1 MNTAMVDNSYSN
13 SINIGNRNDDHSKIY
28 YQQQNNNDRIQQQ
41 YLQDQNLFQTRQNYQ
56 QSDQSPLKRNN
67 SKPPLSGNKYSDNK
81 SKIQVQGKGNS
92 SLANIQQRDEDSEE
106 RTHQNSNILNKQ
118 SSHSHQH
125 SFLDVSK
132 NDKKKTNFQERM
144 IHERIKAAEKTFVVG
159 RIKADDSRIQRRQTK
174 NKTEISIDE
183 NTDNVEQTEN
193 YNRQQSASNLRSTKG
208 SNMTA
213 NIDKKDDKNN
223 KRALNQTKALNKS
236 GTLKNDPEN
245 KQKNSGNQGQISS
258 SSNQAQIPQSLSQA
272 KMPSSSSIKKQNP
285 PNHTDQQQNSNLIS
299 PFPESVNTNGNS
311 KNQNQQS
318 QSKVQQKISDN
329 SPNVQNDDND
339 DGQVYFEYPNNQN
352 FDNEQSKNVSS
363 NQNLNNQNQ
372 YPSQSKRVQLPQ
384 DGDQTNTSKVDSDNN
399 RFTGQNFNKNDST
412 SRSPVSNNN
421 RRQIR
426 SLSSKAFSNR
436 NKSSDKLNKSINKSN
451 LPHINSRIL
460 TQPDKDDSDSNSD
473 IFNGMS
479 KINGNNR
486 KQRSSQSFVNIHEK
500 RLIEQGLKLKK
511 LNNMDLII
519 SKITKTHNQRG
530 NPYNDPLTQQIFTK
544 QFTEAFVKKLEKQ
557 RKSQKKTD
565 FDYVDAA
572 KVYYSVCDGS
582 KLSKPEIGRGQKYLL
597 DTANQQH
604 QQQGKRDKSEKKN
617 GTQILQTQPSQ
628 MTLNNNNS
636 ISNPQMTQQ
645 GFNSFQVN
653 PSQSIPNLVQSESS
667 PNITHNQRP
676 NNEADIT
683 QQSFRTK
690 NQISPQKKFQPLFIG
705 ARNNNQAP
713 IYFNI
718 GGVGGSQ
725 NGSDILSSIY
735 PLSTSSTHSFYPHS
749 HFHRLNPFQGMSQ
762 MPSQR
767 ERSPFNNHENKET
780 NYGQPTNYQQQ
791 ELMSPDRGSQNLDYQ
806 PSSIINN
813 TNHFFSPSID
823 FPQSNMYSNNNNN
836 KNNNTNNN
844 NNNNNITQQSSS
856 NIHDKSQNPTQF
868 TSTGK
873 LILPKLSLNQT
884 NSSNMDPDL
893 QKAVQCSKIL
903 QYLNESELPN
913 NKKKKSQIDPAEREK
928 ARERLLGNKDKANQ
942 PKSIRQQKE
951 EERRRQDDEKFN
963 GPAKKAKGAEN
974 NNSSTDASVLP
985 HTAVGT
991 VDNSMFAEP
1000 PKQIQMKKV
1009 EEEYQ
1014 NFIISYTQ
1022 NYNDTVSVVL
1032 KKGYPEDNEQ
1042 NLLKVDQLSKDNFK
1056 NFQWKFDEVWTSL
1069 NSDQNSQ
1076 RLRILKG
1083 KDEKIKQKCSFHFF
1097 NCSDLSSHKDYLKDV
1112 SIAYMINLHYEK
1124 DRVRNPTL
1132 LMYSIPNI
1140 FQQSKKEVEF
1150 VTQQEYYSTLECI
1163 LEYRYQIRQEWEE
1176 DEMVSIFYSLLDC
1189 MNELFSLNICH
1200 GNITP
1205 AHIAYSYKTNR
1216 YKIFNFSAAQISHKD
1231 YKGGYPI
1238 YYQWPFLA
1246 PEIKKG
1252 LNYSNSKSNKYDVLA
1267 GDMYSLGMSF
1277 LMIKYLIPE
1286 NMRSQE
1292 AINRLISTVESD
1304 NRLSAQ
1310 IIKSLLCKQQSKR
1323 LENTYA
1329 TLCNHIHMVMKQRN
1343 QEFTP
1348 YQKQDLVNL
1357 NPLHKLKWKQSKDSE
1372 VIADFYFRIFQWQN
1386 AADRQK
1392 KLLDELLQIEQEGGD
1407 GSLTNAQKE
1416 KKRKILRDVWKSY
1429 FKQQEYENA
1438 IKYNQLYMELLSQT
1452 PEERMKNKEFLEDLA
1467 EDLKMTGQL
1476 YFTVQ
1481 QPEKAIHFYDKTIQ
1495 VLTELYGANHS
1506 EVVSMLNNIGVLYKS
1521 LANYSKS
1528 LEYFQQAQLIMEFT
1542 RATDDDLYFFI
1553 RYNIAIIYF
1562 EQDDLTQAE
1571 NILFDIYKVKTA
1583 EHKVKSVEVSQYAF
1597 VLGNVYIKKN
1607 HLPKAQ
1613 QVIEKAIKMRE
1624 SCIGYDGELIKWKQL
1639 LANICFQLGQRKE
1652 AMDILLKTVSDVK
1665 KMRKQPQNKNQDNDD
1680 ATYNAIEDI
1689 GNMILETGNKKEA
1702 LQFYYEALQ
1711 LAKNQQQKQTSIIG
1725 ALEKKIKEVK
1735 K

>member
-1 MNTAMVDNSYSN
+1 MNTAILDNSYSN
-13 SINIGNRNDDHSKIY
+13 TGNIGNRNEDNSKIFY
-28 YQQQNNNDRIQQQ
+28 HQQNNNDKIQQQ
-41 YLQDQNLFQTRQNYQ
+41 YLYDQNAIQARQNYQ
-56 QSDQSPLKRNN
+56 QSDQSPLKRSN

-81 SKIQVQGKGNS
+81 SKIQGQGKANS

-118 SSHSHQH
+118 PNHNHSHQH
-125 SFLDVSK
+125 NVLDISK
-132 NDKKKTNFQERM
+132 NDKKKNFQERM

-159 RIKADDSRIQRRQTK
+159 RIKADDQRLQRRQTK
-174 NKTEISIDE
+174 NKTELSVDE
-183 NTDNVEQTEN
+183 NTDNIEQTDN
-193 YNRQQSASNLRSTKG
+193 NNRQQSASNLRSTKG

-213 NIDKKDDKNN
+213 NIDKKDERNN
-223 KRALNQTKALNKS
+223 KKTLNQAKSLNKS
-236 GTLKNDPEN
+236 GTLKSGPEKKQNNSEN
-245 KQKNSGNQGQISS
+245 KGQIPS
-258 SSNQAQIPQSLSQA
+258 SSNQTQMPQSSSQTKIPLSSN
-272 KMPSSSSIKKQNP
+272 MKKQSAP
-285 PNHTDQQQNSNLIS
+285 YFKDQQENNNSIS
-299 PFPESVNTNGNS
+299 PFPESVNTNSNS
-311 KNQNQQS
+311 RNQNQQN
-318 QSKVQQKISDN
+318 QSKVQQSISDN
-329 SPNVQNDDND
+329 SPNAQNSDEREE
-339 DGQVYFEYPNNQN
+339 YFEYPTSQNQ
-352 FDNEQSKNVSS
+352 DSEQSKNLS
-363 NQNLNNQNQ
+363 NNLISNHQSQ
-372 YPSQSKRVQLPQ
+372 HPSQNKRVQLPQ
-384 DGDQTNTSKVDSDNN
+384 QDGDQSNTSKLDSDNN
-399 RFTGQNFNKNDST
+399 RFTGQNFNKNDSP
-412 SRSPVSNNN
+412 SRSPVSKNH
-421 RRQIR
+421 RRQVR
-426 SLSSKAFSNR
+426 SLSSKGLS
-436 NKSSDKLNKSINKSN
+436 NKSSDKLNKSINNKTN

-473 IFNGMS
+473 SFNGIS
-479 KINGNNR
+479 KINPNSK

-557 RKSQKKTD
+557 RKTHKKTD

-582 KLSKPEIGRGQKYLL
+582 KLSRPEIGRGQKYLL
-597 DTANQQH
+597 DAANQQG
-604 QQQGKRDKSEKKN
+604 QQQAKRDKSEKKN
-617 GTQILQTQPSQ
+617 GTQILQAQPSQ
-628 MTLNNNNS
+628 ITLHNNNS

-645 GFNSFQVN
+645 GFNTFQVN

-667 PNITHNQRP
+667 PNITHYHHQRP
-676 NNEADIT
+676 NNDADAT

-690 NQISPQKKFQPLFIG
+690 NQLSPQKKFQPLFIG

-718 GGVGGSQ
+718 GGVGGSL

-762 MPSQR
+762 MPTQR

-813 TNHFFSPSID
+813 TNHFFNPSID
-823 FPQSNMYSNNNNN
+823 FPQSNMY
-836 KNNNTNNN
+836 NNN
-844 NNNNNITQQSSS
+844 NNNNNTSNNNNINNTQYSSS
-856 NIHDKSQNPTQF
+856 NIQDKSKNPTQF

-928 ARERLLGNKDKANQ
+928 ARDRLLGNKDKANQ

-951 EERRRQDDEKFN
+951 EERRRLDDEKFN
-963 GPAKKAKGAEN
+963 GPSKKVKGAD
-974 NNSSTDASVLP
+974 NNSISNDASVLP

-991 VDNSMFAEP
+991 VDNSMFAEA

-1014 NFIISYTQ
+1014 NFIISYNQ

-1032 KKGYPEDNEQ
+1032 KRGYPEDNEQ
-1042 NLLKVDQLSKDNFK
+1042 SLLKVDQLSKDNFK
-1056 NFQWKFDEVWTSL
+1056 NFQWKFDEVWTPL
-1069 NSDQNSQ
+1069 TSDQNSQ
-1076 RLRILKG
+1076 RLRVLKG

-1112 SIAYMINLHYEK
+1112 SIAYMVNLHYEK

-1176 DEMVSIFYSLLDC
+1176 EEMVSIFYSLLDC

-1252 LNYSNSKSNKYDVLA
+1252 LNYNNSKSNKYDILA

-1310 IIKSLLCKQQSKR
+1310 IIKSLLFKQQSKR

-1329 TLCNHIHMVMKQRN
+1329 TLCNHIHTVMKQKN

-1392 KLLDELLQIEQEGGD
+1392 KLLDELLQIEHEGGD

-1429 FKQQEYENA
+1429 FKQQEYDNA

-1452 PEERMKNKEFLEDLA
+1452 PEEKMKNKEFLEDLA

-1481 QPEKAIHFYDKTIQ
+1481 QPEKSIHFYDKTIQ

-1521 LANYSKS
+1521 LANYTKS

-1542 RATDDDLYFFI
+1542 RSTDDDLYFFI

-1571 NILFDIYKVKTA
+1571 NILFDIYKVKTT
-1583 EHKVKSVEVSQYAF
+1583 EHKVKSVEVSQYAY

-1665 KMRKQPQNKNQDNDD
+1665 KLRKQPQNKTSDNDD